1 MTVYFGSTD
10 LQSGLKTYICQE
22 EFDKPNVP
30 AAPKNIIIKQASKPD
45 PKWRSTRL
53 KLKKEQE
60 WVKMNEWVSAWIIKN
75 GWVVAPKRIMRPE
88 EAPHEYWNKQEFL
101 AQRRASNWI
110 PFELICCQGDE
121 TLITASS
128 RSSSACLFTHLFSS
142 VIPTQPRQRPQAYL
156 QDRRSRKITNKLK
169 CFCSGSPCRT
179 TSSAHGASNW
189 AAFIRKPCG
198 HVHSWRQRLR
208 FGNKQNSE
216 LWSNTV
222 GEFILLSI
230 DLLGN
235 II

>member
-1 MTVYFGSTD
+1 
-10 LQSGLKTYICQE
+10 
-22 EFDKPNVP
+22 
-30 AAPKNIIIKQASKPD
+30 
-45 PKWRSTRL
+45 
-53 KLKKEQE
+53 
-60 WVKMNEWVSAWIIKN
+60 MNEWVLELLRWMSGCTKEDYET
-75 GWVVAPKRIMRPE
+75 RT
-88 EAPHEYWNKQEFL
+88 PHEYMYWNKQEFL

-110 PFELICCQGDE
+110 HFELICCQGEE

-128 RSSSACLFTHLFSS
+128 RSSSACCLFTHLFSS
-142 VIPTQPRQRPQAYL
+142 VIPTKPRQRPQAYL
-156 QDRRSRKITNKLK
+156 QDRRSRKLTNKLK

-189 AAFIRKPCG
+189 AAFIRKACG

-216 LWSNTV
+216 LWSKTA
-222 GEFILLSI
+222 GEFILSSI